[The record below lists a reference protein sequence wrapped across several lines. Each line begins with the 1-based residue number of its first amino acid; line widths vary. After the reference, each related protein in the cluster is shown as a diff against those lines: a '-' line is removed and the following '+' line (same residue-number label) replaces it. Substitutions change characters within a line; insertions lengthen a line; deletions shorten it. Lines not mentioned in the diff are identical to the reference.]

1 MLDARRPRRVRSP
14 SRRPRLLAY
23 PGGVTSTRPAS
34 RAQSGTAAPRGQ
46 RPASGIATAR
56 GLGLGALAL
65 AALLVAAVLA
75 LLVALV
81 LGGGAEAPLVADPGP
96 VVRYGLPIAKLVMTL
111 ASAVAIGALLLALIA
126 LAPERLEHHRALDVA
141 AAAAG
146 VWTLAAVV
154 TGFLTFLSVFLE
166 PVSLDARFGSLLAT
180 FFGETEPGRAW
191 LWTVVMAATVT
202 VLCFAVRTPWVL
214 ALVGL
219 LAAATLWPVA
229 QQGHAGGT
237 ADHDAAVTAVYL
249 HAVFAAIWVGG
260 LATIVL
266 LRRVLADRLPV
277 VLARYSTL
285 ALIAFVVVSVSGL
298 VSAQLRVGG
307 LEGLA
312 TGYGAILIGK
322 VVALVALG
330 GFGAWYRARL
340 IARVQREVAP
350 RASFWAIVV
359 AELVVMGVAS
369 GLATAL
375 ARTPSPVPEVP
386 VDQLAD
392 PTPAEILTGAPLPP
406 PFEPW
411 RVLTEWDLNLLWAL
425 LAGFGLFF
433 YLAGV
438 VRLHRRGDPWP
449 VHRTILWTTGM
460 LALVF
465 VTSSGIAV
473 YERYLFSVHMLGHM
487 MLSMGIPVMLVLA
500 APVTLAARAI
510 RVRKDGSRG
519 PREWILAIVHS
530 RWAGLVGHPIVASVI
545 FAISLL
551 VFYYSPL
558 FSWAVSDHLGHQW
571 MVLHFLLSGYFFVNA
586 LIGIDPAPYRPPY
599 PVRLMILLAT
609 MAFHAFFGLS
619 IITSSGLLLPEWFGA
634 MGREWGDTPLAD
646 QVRGGEIAWSVGEIP
661 TLALAILV
669 AVMWSRDD
677 SRETKRRDRQADRD
691 GDAELEAYN
700 RMLAGRAE
708 RAQRVERTS
717 ASGPTGGTS
726 A

>member
-1 MLDARRPRRVRSP
+1 M
-14 SRRPRLLAY
+14 LAY
-23 PGGVTSTRPAS
+23 PGGVTSTRPAPRS
-34 RAQSGTAAPRGQ
+34 SAP
-46 RPASGIATAR
+46 AR
-56 GLGLGALAL
+56 ESTGSSPWGALGL
-65 AALLVAAVLA
+65 AALLTTAVLT
-75 LLVALV
+75 LVVALA
-81 LGGGAEAPLVADPGP
+81 LGGGADAPLVADPGP
-96 VVRYGLPIAKLVMTL
+96 VVRYGLPVAKLVLTL
-111 ASAVAIGALLLALIA
+111 AAAATIGGLLLALIA
-126 LAPERLEHHRALDVA
+126 LAPGRPEHHRALDI
-141 AAAAG
+141 AAG
-146 VWTLAAVV
+146 AAGLWTLASAVA
-154 TGFLTFLSVFLE
+154 GFLTFLSVFLE
-166 PVSLDARFGSLLAT
+166 PIALDERFGRLLAT
-180 FFGETEPGRAW
+180 FFGETDIGRAW
-191 LWTVVMAATVT
+191 LWTTVMAATVT
-202 VLCFAVRTPWVL
+202 VLCFAARSQAVL
-214 ALVGL
+214 AFVGL
-219 LAAATLWPVA
+219 LAVATLWPVA

-249 HAVFAAIWVGG
+249 HSVFAAVWVGG
-260 LATIVL
+260 LLTLVL
-266 LRRVLADRLPV
+266 LRRELGDRLPV

-285 ALIAFVVVSVSGL
+285 ALIAFVVVAASGL

-312 TGYGAILIGK
+312 SGYGAILVAK

-330 GFGAWYRARL
+330 GFGAAYRRVL
-340 IARVQREVAP
+340 IGRVEREKTP

-359 AELVVMGVAS
+359 VELAVMGIAS

-392 PTPAEILTGAPLPP
+392 PSPAEWLTGAPLPP

-425 LAGFGLFF
+425 LAAFGTFF
-433 YLAGV
+433 YVAGV
-438 VRLHRRGDPWP
+438 LRLHRRGDRWP
-449 VHRTILWTTGM
+449 VHRSILWVAGM
-460 LALVF
+460 IALLI

-487 MLSMGIPVMLVLA
+487 MLSMGIPVLLVLA

-510 RVRKDGSRG
+510 HVRKDGSSG

-530 RWAGLVGHPIVASVI
+530 RFASIVGHPIVASVI
-545 FAISLL
+545 FAVSLL

-571 MVLHFLLSGYFFVNA
+571 MILHFLLSGYFFVNA
-586 LIGIDPAPYRPPY
+586 LIGVDPAPYRPPY

-619 IITSSGLLLPEWFGA
+619 LITGTSLLLPEWFGA
-634 MGREWGDTPLAD
+634 MGREWGATPLED
-646 QVRGGEIAWSVGEIP
+646 QIRGGEIAWSVGEIP

-691 GDAELEAYN
+691 DDAELKAYN
-700 RMLAGRAE
+700 AMLAQRAS
-708 RAQRVERTS
+708 RDDSR
-717 ASGPTGGTS
+717 
-726 A
+726 

>member
-1 MLDARRPRRVRSP
+1 M
-14 SRRPRLLAY
+14 
-23 PGGVTSTRPAS
+23 TSTRPAPRS
-34 RAQSGTAAPRGQ
+34 TAPARESSGRSPW
-46 RPASGIATAR
+46 
-56 GLGLGALAL
+56 GLVGLIALATT
-65 AALLVAAVLA
+65 ALLS
-75 LLVALV
+75 LVIALV
-81 LGGGAEAPLVADPGP
+81 LGGGAAAPLVADPGP
-96 VVRYGLPIAKLVMTL
+96 VVRYGLPIAKLVMTI
-111 ASAVAIGALLLALIA
+111 ATAVTIGALLLALIA
-126 LAPERLEHHRALDVA
+126 LAPGRPEHHRALDIA

-146 VWTLAAVV
+146 VWTLAAAT
-154 TGFLTFLSVFLE
+154 TGFLTFLSVFVE
-166 PVSLDARFGSLLAT
+166 PVALDERFGRLLAA
-180 FFGETEPGRAW
+180 FFGEQEIGRAW

-202 VLCFAVRTPWVL
+202 VLCFAARSQAVL
-214 ALVGL
+214 AFVGL
-219 LAAATLWPVA
+219 LAVATLWPVA

-249 HAVFAAIWVGG
+249 HSVFAAVWVGG
-260 LATIVL
+260 LIALVL
-266 LRRVLADRLPV
+266 LRRELADRLPV

-285 ALIAFVVVSVSGL
+285 ALIAFIVVSTSGI
-298 VSAQLRVGG
+298 VSAQLRVGS
-307 LEGLA
+307 LEGLDS
-312 TGYGAILIGK
+312 GYGAILIGK

-330 GFGAWYRARL
+330 GFGAAYRRVL
-340 IARVQREVAP
+340 IGRVVREKAP

-359 AELVVMGVAS
+359 VELAVMGIAS

-375 ARTPSPVPEVP
+375 ARTPSPVPEIP

-392 PTPAEILTGAPLPP
+392 PTPAEWLTGAPLPP
-406 PFEPW
+406 PFEVA
-411 RVLTEWDLNLLWAL
+411 RVFTEWDLNLLWAL
-425 LAGFGLFF
+425 LAGFGAFF

-438 VRLHRRGDPWP
+438 VRMHRRGDRWP
-449 VHRTILWTTGM
+449 VHRTILWVLGM
-460 LALVF
+460 VSLFL

-510 RVRKDGSRG
+510 HVRKDGSRG

-530 RWAGLVGHPIVASVI
+530 RFASIVGHPIVAAVI
-545 FAISLL
+545 FAVSLL

-571 MVLHFLLSGYFFVNA
+571 MILHFLLSGYFFVNA
-586 LIGIDPAPYRPPY
+586 LIGVDPAPYRPPY

-619 IITSSGLLLPEWFGA
+619 IITSSALLLPEWFGA

-691 GDAELEAYN
+691 DDAELKAYN
-700 RMLAGRAE
+700 AMLEQRAE
-708 RAQRVERTS
+708 RS
-717 ASGPTGGTS
+717 ARAGEPPVG
-726 A
+726 